1 MRTVISLKEL
11 MERWDLSRTT
21 IMKMEQDG
29 RLKRLKL
36 PGIYYPMK
44 AVLELEGLDP
54 AEWSK
59 SPFEWRRLK
68 DELES
73 TKKELVA
80 CRETLNQFSAIL
92 AKYNY
97 EEAAKNGR

>member
-1 MRTVISLKEL
+1 MKTVISFKEL
-11 MERWDLSRTT
+11 MERWDLTRPS

-36 PGIYYPMK
+36 PGIYYSMS
-44 AVLELEGLDP
+44 AILVLEGLDP
-54 AEWSK
+54 KEWAK

-68 DELES
+68 NELEA
-73 TKKELVA
+73 TKKELA
-80 CRETLNQFSAIL
+80 TCRETLNQFSAIL

-97 EEAAKNGR
+97 EAVQK

>member
-1 MRTVISLKEL
+1 MKTVISLKEL
-11 MERWDLSRTT
+11 MERWDLTRSSIT
-21 IMKMEQDG
+21 KMEHDG

-54 AEWSK
+54 AEWAK

-68 DELES
+68 NELEA
-73 TKKELVA
+73 TKKELTT
-80 CRETLNQFSAIL
+80 CRETLSQLSMLL

-97 EEAAKNGR
+97 EEAQK